1 MRENRRADS
10 TIAALPQSDSTAAK
24 QMKIISTGSNRKSC
38 CKSVT
43 KPFANQHVDLQ
54 LMFVF

>member
-10 TIAALPQSDSTAAK
+10 TVAALPQFDSTAGK

-38 CKSVT
+38 CKSAARLSVHR
-43 KPFANQHVDLQ
+43 A
-54 LMFVF
+54 